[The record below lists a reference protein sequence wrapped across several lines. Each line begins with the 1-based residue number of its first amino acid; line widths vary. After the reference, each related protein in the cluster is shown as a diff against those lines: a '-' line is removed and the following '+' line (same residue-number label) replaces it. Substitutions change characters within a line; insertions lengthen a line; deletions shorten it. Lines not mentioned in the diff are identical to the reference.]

1 MLQRAFRLLVKT
13 DGFPLV
19 VIRQS
24 YRNVSKIRGS
34 AKSWVLYIQVGSIY
48 KKEPRVGW
56 TLACD
61 LCADQLRAWPGVTSA
76 GPSCRWPCSG
86 PHPHLQPAGKGIQR
100 AGEPLG

>member
-19 VIRQS
+19 VVRQS

-48 KKEPRVGW
+48 KKELV
-56 TLACD
+56 
-61 LCADQLRAWPGVTSA
+61 
-76 GPSCRWPCSG
+76 
-86 PHPHLQPAGKGIQR
+86 
-100 AGEPLG
+100 